1 MSMGINTNVTSLIA
15 QRKLSV
21 NQQALQTSMERLAS
35 GYRINHAY
43 DDAAGLTISQNL
55 TSQIRR
61 MQQADRN
68 TQDGISVL
76 QTTEGTLTAIQENLQ
91 RVRELTVQ
99 AGNDSNNASMRGAIS
114 NEIRSLLNDVDRM
127 SISANINGIN
137 LLDGS
142 STTAPIQV
150 GPSSNTANNSIDIAS
165 VLTDSSSG
173 GLQLVGSTG
182 QTFATVAAIDLNSNA
197 VTNAFLTDV
206 DTALRNVSTQRAGIG
221 AFQNKLESVSSNL
234 NDGIINFSASNSRIR
249 DVDIAAET
257 ATMTQ
262 SQILT
267 QAATMILTQTNDL
280 PKTILSLLQQH

>member
-1 MSMGINTNVTSLIA
+1 
-15 QRKLSV
+15 
-21 NQQALQTSMERLAS
+21 
-35 GYRINHAY
+35 
-43 DDAAGLTISQNL
+43 
-55 TSQIRR
+55 
-61 MQQADRN
+61 
-68 TQDGISVL
+68 
-76 QTTEGTLTAIQENLQ
+76 
-91 RVRELTVQ
+91 
-99 AGNDSNNASMRGAIS
+99 MRGAIS

-234 NDGIINFSASNSRIR
+234 NA
-249 DVDIAAET
+249 
-257 ATMTQ
+257 
-262 SQILT
+262 
-267 QAATMILTQTNDL
+267 
-280 PKTILSLLQQH
+280 

>member
-35 GYRINHAY
+35 GYRINHAS

-55 TSQIRR
+55 ISQVRR

-76 QTTEGTLTAIQENLQ
+76 QTTEGSLSVIGDNLQ
-91 RVRELTVQ
+91 RVRELTIQ
-99 AGNDSNNASMRGAIS
+99 AGNDSNDANMRASIS
-114 NEIRSLLNDVDRM
+114 NEIRSLLSDVDRI
-127 SISANINGIN
+127 SIAANINGVN

-142 STTAPIQV
+142 ASNALIQV
-150 GPSSNTANNSIDIAS
+150 GPNSNAISNTVDISS
-165 VLTDSSSG
+165 VLTDASSA
-173 GLQLVGSTG
+173 GLQLVGATG
-182 QTFATVAAIDLNSNA
+182 QTFANVGAISLSTNTLA
-197 VTNAFLTDV
+197 NAFLADV
-206 DTALRNVSTQRAGIG
+206 DIALRQVNTQRASIG
-221 AFQNKLESVSSNL
+221 SFQNKLESVSNNL

-257 ATMTQ
+257 ANLTQ

-267 QAATMILTQTNDL
+267 QASTMILTQTNDL
-280 PKTILSLLQQH
+280 PKTILTLLQQH